1 MKTSV
6 PLFISWIAHSSH
18 ASKLPRLTTSFQ
30 ASNSKAPINIVFCQ
44 NCRSGIGFSMVIR
57 QRVLMDRYELE
68 RIMIQKAA
76 EENDGYFGG

>member
-1 MKTSV
+1 
-6 PLFISWIAHSSH
+6 
-18 ASKLPRLTTSFQ
+18 
-30 ASNSKAPINIVFCQ
+30 
-44 NCRSGIGFSMVIR
+44 MVIR